1 MKTNDI
7 LQWTG
12 TACFVCMYVLMS
24 LNMYPCNIA
33 AGLLGGLFYM
43 AWSFRVKNMPQIVT
57 NIVGVG
63 VCIFGVIKFF
73 G

>member
-1 MKTNDI
+1 
-7 LQWTG
+7 
-12 TACFVCMYVLMS
+12 MYVLMS